1 MSSYENQSLS
11 LHHRYKLIRRR
22 VVWLIGQWIPV
33 KFKSDL
39 RPVLYEII
47 LNLMQDPDLVV
58 SSNRR
63 QVEVF
68 VLFCTKRQ
76 FSHYIHTFGDDFAF
90 QLAFTREE
98 RMHRHHRHL

>member
-1 MSSYENQSLS
+1 MSSHENQSLS

-63 QVEVF
+63 QVDVF

-76 FSHYIHTFGDDFAF
+76 FSHYIHTLGDGFAF
-90 QLAFTREE
+90 QLAFTREK